1 MRRHQLALRGLAYYW
16 RTNLAVVLG
25 VATAVAVLTGALLVG
40 DSVRGSL
47 RALVTDR
54 LGRADQVVVSST
66 FFRTAL
72 ADAIAADAAF
82 APRFSSVV
90 PLLMAQGFITAQDNG
105 RRVANV
111 AVYGVDDRFWRFH
124 GASGLEG
131 PAAREAFLSPALAAD
146 LAVDDGAAVLVRLQ
160 RPSAI
165 PLESLHSRK
174 TDLGRTV
181 RVTVRRVLS
190 RASVGEFSLRPQQG
204 DVRAIFVS
212 LARLQQDLEIAGKAN
227 ALLVSLG
234 PAASREENR
243 AEALRELQRLVRAH
257 AALEDVGT
265 RVRTVPAT
273 GGFTIESAAGLLDAR
288 QEAAARAALAEAD
301 LTAQPIFSYLAN
313 TIAVGDRQ
321 VPYSLV
327 AAVDLPGMPATSGG
341 AVTEGDPPIVLTDWV
356 ARDLAAKVGDSA
368 TLDYYLWEDPG
379 RLVTQTQR
387 FRVAAIVPLST
398 GDRDMS
404 PEYPGITDSPTLDD
418 WDPPFPLDLRR
429 VRPEDEAFWRDH
441 RTTPKAFV
449 PLEMGQRLWR
459 SRHGAVSS
467 IRAAGAGASTEAVRA
482 DVARRLRGRI
492 DPLEVGLAA
501 RDVRA
506 ESMAASRGATDF
518 GEYFV
523 YFSFFLVVSA
533 LLLTVLFFK
542 LGIEQRVREVGL
554 MRAVGFRAADVR
566 GVFMRE
572 GAVLALA
579 GSVLGIGGALGYAW
593 LVMAGLRTWWVGA
606 VGTTALA
613 LHVSPASVA
622 SGVVGGFVAAT
633 VCIWWTLRALS
644 RVTERSLL
652 AGDLAA
658 DARPLEAS
666 ARRRRMSLPVAV
678 VLASV
683 GIGLLAAGAAGVI
696 ADAGA
701 FFGAGAALL
710 VAALVGVAH
719 VLRSPASRGVAG
731 RGWGSVSRLGLRN
744 VSYRPGRAV
753 LSMGVVAAATFI
765 LVTAGAFRRGD
776 TVATAD
782 LGSGL
787 GGYGVMV
794 ETLVPLVHD
803 LSTEEGR
810 REVGVTVPA
819 ATRLEPFRV
828 LPGDD
833 ASCLNLYAP
842 TRPRILGARRSF
854 IEEGRFAFQSSRAQT
869 DAERANPWL
878 LLEQPQADGAI
889 PVIADAN
896 SLTYVLHTAVGQDI
910 VIDDNGRPVRLR
922 VVAALRDSVLQ
933 GEVVMAESAFVA
945 RFPAQQGYGLLL
957 VESEGDAGQLVQ
969 DLEDALVDYGADA
982 RRTVERLDEFHR
994 VENTYLSTFQ
1004 TLGALGLLLGTI
1016 GVAAVLLR
1024 NVLERR
1030 RELALLGAVGYRPS
1044 HFLVLAFVE
1053 NLVLVGVGLL
1063 VGGACAWI
1071 AVAPALAER
1080 GARAPIGVGGLLLL
1094 LGVLAT
1100 GLASALLATRVTLRA
1115 PLLESLRA
1123 D

>member
-1 MRRHQLALRGLAYYW
+1 MRRHHLALRGLVYYW

-47 RALVTDR
+47 RALVTER

-66 FFRTAL
+66 FFRAAL
-72 ADAIAADAAF
+72 ADDLAADAAF
-82 APRFSSVV
+82 TSRFSSVV
-90 PLLMAQGFITAQDNG
+90 PLLMAQGFLTAQENG

-124 GASGLEG
+124 GAPDLAG
-131 PAAREAFLSPALAAD
+131 PGSRDAFLSPALAAD
-146 LAVDDGAAVLVRLQ
+146 LAVGDGGAVLVRLQ

-174 TDLGRTV
+174 SDLGRTV
-181 RVTVRRVLS
+181 RVTVRRVLA

-204 DVRAIFVS
+204 EVRAIFVS

-227 ALLVSLG
+227 AILTSLA
-234 PAASREENR
+234 PQAASGDRELS
-243 AEALRELQRLVRAH
+243 LRELQRLVRQH
-257 AALEDVGT
+257 AALEDVGI
-265 RVRTVPAT
+265 RVRTVPAS
-273 GGFTIESAAGLLDAR
+273 GGFAIESAAGLLDPR
-288 QEAAARAALAEAD
+288 QEAGARAALADAD
-301 LTAQPIFSYLAN
+301 VAAQPIFTYLAN
-313 TIAVGDRQ
+313 TIGIGNKE

-327 AAVDLPGMPATSGG
+327 AAMDLPGIPASAG
-341 AVTEGDPPIVLTDWV
+341 EDPPIVLTDWV
-356 ARDLAAKVGDSA
+356 ARELAAKVGDPA

-379 RLVTQTQR
+379 RLVTRTQR
-387 FRVAAIVPLST
+387 FRVAAVVPLST

-429 VRPEDEAFWRDH
+429 VRPQDEAFWRDY

-449 PLEMGQRLWR
+449 PLEVGQRLWR
-459 SRHGAVSS
+459 SRYGAVTS
-467 IRAAGAGASTEAVRA
+467 IRAEGAGASTDALRD
-482 DVARRLRGRI
+482 DVAARLRRRL
-492 DPLEVGLAA
+492 DPLDVGLAV

-506 ESMAASRGATDF
+506 ESLAASRGATDF

-572 GAVLALA
+572 GASLALA
-579 GSVLGIGGALGYAW
+579 GSLLGIGGAVGYAW

-606 VGTTALA
+606 VGTTALD
-613 LHVSPASVA
+613 LHVSPVSVA
-622 SGVVGGFVAAT
+622 GGVAGGFVAAT
-633 VCIWWTLRALS
+633 ACVWWTLRGLS

-658 DARPLEAS
+658 DARPLENS
-666 ARRRRMSLPVAV
+666 PHRSRVSLFVAV
-678 VLASV
+678 LLASLA
-683 GIGLLAAGAAGVI
+683 IGLLAGGAGGAV
-696 ADAGA
+696 DPAGA

-710 VAALVGVAH
+710 VAALVAVAR
-719 VLRSPASRGVAG
+719 VLRRPTSGGVTG

-765 LVTAGAFRRGD
+765 LVTAGAFRRGE
-776 TVATAD
+776 TVATTD
-782 LGSGL
+782 RGSGL

-810 REVGVTVPA
+810 REVGVKVSA
-819 ATRLEPFRV
+819 ETRLEPFRV

-854 IEEGRFAFQSSRAQT
+854 IEEGRFAFQSSLAQT
-869 DAERANPWL
+869 DGERANPWL

-910 VIDDNGRPVRLR
+910 VVDDNGRPVRLR

-933 GEVVMAESAFVA
+933 GEVVMAESSFVA
-945 RFPAQQGYGLLL
+945 AFPSQQGYGLVL
-957 VESEGDAGQLVQ
+957 VESALGETSRIAR
-969 DLEDALVDYGADA
+969 DLEDALVDYGGDA
-982 RRTVERLDEFHR
+982 RLTVERLDEFHR

-1004 TLGALGLLLGTI
+1004 TLGGLGLLLGTI

-1030 RELALLGAVGYRPS
+1030 RELALLGAVGYRS
-1044 HFLVLAFVE
+1044 THFLVMAFVE

-1063 VGGACAWI
+1063 VGGASAWI

-1080 GARAPIGVGGLLLL
+1080 GASAPIGTGGVLLLV
-1094 LGVLAT
+1094 GVLGT

-1115 PLLESLRA
+1115 PLLESLRSE
-1123 D
+1123 

>member
-1 MRRHQLALRGLAYYW
+1 MQRHHLALRGLAYYW

-47 RALVTDR
+47 RALVTER

-66 FFRTAL
+66 FFRAAL
-72 ADAIAADAAF
+72 ADEIAADAAF
-82 APRFSSVV
+82 TARFSSVV
-90 PLLMAQGFITAQDNG
+90 PLLMAQGFVTAQEGG

-124 GASGLEG
+124 GSAGLDG
-131 PAAREAFLSPALAAD
+131 PAAREAYLSPALAAD
-146 LAVDDGAAVLVRLQ
+146 LAVADGGAVLVRLQ
-160 RPSAI
+160 RPSAV

-190 RASVGEFSLRPQQG
+190 NTSIGQFSLRPQQG
-204 DVRAIFVS
+204 DVRAVFVS
-212 LARLQQDLEIAGKAN
+212 LARLQQDLEIAGKVN
-227 ALLVSLG
+227 ALLASLSSG
-234 PAASREENR
+234 AGSVEEGR
-243 AEALRELQRLVRAH
+243 GESLRELQRLVRAH
-257 AALEDVGT
+257 ALLEDVGT
-265 RVRTVPAT
+265 RVRAVPAT
-273 GGFTIESAAGLLDAR
+273 GGITIESAAGLLDGR
-288 QEAAARAALAEAD
+288 QEAAARAAVGEAG
-301 LTAQPIFSYLAN
+301 LSAQPIFSYLAN
-313 TIAVGDRQ
+313 TITVGGRD

-327 AAVDLPGMPATSGG
+327 AAMDLPEMGPPSGG
-341 AVTEGDPPIVLTDWV
+341 SGNQDPPLVLTDWA
-356 ARDLAAKVGDSA
+356 ARDLAATVGDTA
-368 TLDYYLWEDPG
+368 TLEYYLWEDPG
-379 RLVTQTQR
+379 RLVTRTQR
-387 FRVAAIVPLST
+387 FRVAAIVLLAT

-404 PEYPGITDSPTLDD
+404 PEYPGITDSPTLDE

-429 VRPEDEAFWRDH
+429 VRPVDEAFWRDH

-449 PLEMGQRLWR
+449 PLEVGQRLWR
-459 SRHGAVSS
+459 SRYGAVTSV
-467 IRAAGAGASTEAVRA
+467 RASGTGASTEATRA
-482 DVARRLRGRI
+482 DVAARLRGRI
-492 DPLEVGLAA
+492 DPLEVGLAV

-506 ESMAASRGATDF
+506 ESVAASRGATDF

-554 MRAVGFRAADVR
+554 MRAVGFRAAAVR

-572 GAVLALA
+572 GVALALV
-579 GSVLGIGGALGYAW
+579 GSILGVGGAVGYAW

-622 SGVVGGFVAAT
+622 GGVTGGFVAAL

-666 ARRRRMSLPVAV
+666 PRRRRMSLTLAV
-678 VLASV
+678 LLA
-683 GIGLLAAGAAGVI
+683 GLGLGLLAAGAAGLL
-696 ADAGA
+696 AEAGA

-710 VAALVGVAH
+710 VAALVGVAY
-719 VLRSPASRGVAG
+719 VLRSPASSGVAG

-753 LSMGVVAAATFI
+753 LSMAVVAAATFI
-765 LVTAGAFRRGD
+765 LVTAGAFRRGE
-776 TVATAD
+776 TTATAD
-782 LGSGL
+782 RRSGL

-810 REVGVTVPA
+810 REVGVNVPA
-819 ATRLEPFRV
+819 STGLEPFRV

-854 IEEGRFAFQSSRAQT
+854 IEEGRFVFQSSLAQT
-869 DAERANPWL
+869 DAQRANPWL
-878 LLEQPQADGAI
+878 LLERPEADGAI

-910 VIDDNGRPVRLR
+910 VIDDNGTPVRLR
-922 VVAALRDSVLQ
+922 VVAALLDSVLQ

-945 RFPAQQGYGLLL
+945 RFPSQQGYGLLL
-957 VESEGDAGQLVQ
+957 VEATGDTSRLAR
-969 DLEDALVDYGADA
+969 DLEDALVDYGGDA
-982 RRTVERLDEFHR
+982 RLTVDRLDEFHR

-1004 TLGALGLLLGTI
+1004 TLGGLGLLLGTI

-1030 RELALLGAVGYRPS
+1030 RELALLGAVGYRPT

-1053 NLVLVGVGLL
+1053 NLVLVGVGLV
-1063 VGGACAWI
+1063 VGGGCAWI

-1080 GARAPIGVGGLLLL
+1080 GAGAPIGVGGLLLL
-1094 LGVLAT
+1094 AAVLVT

-1115 PLLESLRA
+1115 PLLESLRS